1 MSFKRKTPRP
11 AAASPSTTLLS
22 TGVPS
27 LDDILGGGLPL
38 SCSLVLTAPD
48 LHSEYGELVQKYFVA
63 QGLAAQQSV
72 IVVGDCGAQ
81 WVGEC
86 MWLPANANAQTV
98 EDNEEAG
105 TSSGEKIKIA
115 WRYEQMKPFQ
125 TTVADPST
133 SSTAATV
140 DACRAFD
147 LTTRIPASVVDE
159 ALFSQRVSV
168 VPIDGEG
175 DGPSTNR
182 VLARLEQV
190 LAGATDA
197 PMRVC
202 VPGLGSP
209 RWGDL
214 SAQDILRFL
223 HSLRALLRRHPH
235 ACASVSL
242 AAEWSLD
249 SAGWYQKLGWV
260 SDGAITMS
268 AFTAN
273 PALAAAFP
281 AHHGLLQIHTLPAP
295 TALVPASDR
304 FSTLRGT
311 AAVGGGENNL
321 GFKCTR
327 KRLVFETVHLGVE
340 GGVGERRTSAPAA
353 ASELAANKLA
363 SSTNTPR
370 VGAAVEVEVEGA
382 VAVEPAA
389 EPAPPTPGK
398 KSRKRVGFQSDRP
411 EVYDF

>member
-1 MSFKRKTPRP
+1 MSFKRKTPRA

-63 QGLAAQQSV
+63 QGLAAQQNV
-72 IVVGDCGAQ
+72 VVVVGGAGAK

-86 MWLPANANAQTV
+86 MWLPANANAQTGV

-105 TSSGEKIKIA
+105 TSSGEKIRIA

-133 SSTAATV
+133 SSTAATA

-159 ALFSQRVSV
+159 ALSSHRVSV
-168 VPIDGEG
+168 VSIDGVG

-197 PMRVC
+197 LTRVC

-223 HSLRALLRRHPH
+223 HSLRALLRRHAH

-242 AAEWSLD
+242 AAEWSVD

-260 SDGAITMS
+260 SDGAITMN

-340 GGVGERRTSAPAA
+340 GGVGDRRTSAPAA

-363 SSTNTPR
+363 PSTNTLR

-382 VAVEPAA
+382 VAVEPVA
-389 EPAPPTPGK
+389 EPVQGK
-398 KSRKRVGFQSDRP
+398 KNRKRVGFQSDRP

>member
-1 MSFKRKTPRP
+1 MSSFKRKTPRSAP
-11 AAASPSTTLLS
+11 ASPSATLLS

-38 SCSLVLTAPD
+38 SCSLLLTAPD
-48 LHSEYGELVQKYFVA
+48 LHSEYGELVQKYYVA
-63 QGLAAQQSV
+63 QGLAAQQT
-72 IVVGDCGAQ
+72 VVLVGSGGAK

-86 MWLPANANAQTV
+86 MWLPANAQNAPA
-98 EDNEEAG
+98 DDEEAG

-133 SSTAATV
+133 STAATT

-147 LTTRIPASVVDE
+147 LTTRIPASVVQD
-159 ALFSQRVSV
+159 ALASHRLCTVSL
-168 VPIDGEG
+168 DGAG
-175 DGPSTNR
+175 DGP
-182 VLARLEQV
+182 
-190 LAGATDA
+190 ATTPTTDS

-214 SAQDILRFL
+214 AAQDILRFL
-223 HSLRALLRRHPH
+223 HSLRALLRRHPP

-242 AAEWSLD
+242 AAEWSVD

-260 SDGAITMS
+260 SDAAITMS

-311 AAVGGGENNL
+311 GAVGGGENNL

-340 GGVGERRTSAPAA
+340 GGVGDRRTSRT
-353 ASELAANKLA
+353 SG
-363 SSTNTPR
+363 SVR
-370 VGAAVEVEVEGA
+370 VEVEGVA
-382 VAVEPAA
+382 AVEPVVEAA
-389 EPAPPTPGK
+389 PTGK